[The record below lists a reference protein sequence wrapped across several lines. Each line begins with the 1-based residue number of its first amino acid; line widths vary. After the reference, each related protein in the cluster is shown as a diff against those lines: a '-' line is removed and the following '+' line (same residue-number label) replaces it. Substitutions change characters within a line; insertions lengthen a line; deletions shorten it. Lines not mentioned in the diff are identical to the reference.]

1 MPDIDTWTAADDAL
15 VRSALASLRAETD
28 TLPLADPR
36 AIRPVER
43 ADGAARCWGGRPVRP
58 RRWSSPPQ
66 SGMPRSAATARGRF
80 RPP

>member
-1 MPDIDTWTAADDAL
+1 MPDIDTWTPADDAL
-15 VRSALASLRAETD
+15 VRSALDSLRAETD

-36 AIRPVER
+36 ALR
-43 ADGAARCWGGRPVRP
+43 ARGALRRRRALRGLPARP
-58 RRWSSPPQ
+58 RRWSSPPR